1 MQAIA
6 DRPVMPI
13 ERLEPEG
20 DLEFKIERL
29 VEGEL
34 HRRLAR
40 YQLVDRQLSRRY
52 GLSFQDFKV
61 NRVVEHKGYS
71 FEVESDF
78 WDWEMALDGIA
89 TVQDMLGHPAD
100 APDTHDFSVEGAMP
114 TTVEDFLLEA
124 GQILVA
130 QGLI

>member
-6 DRPVMPI
+6 DRMVTLI
-13 ERLEPEG
+13 DHLEPEG

-40 YQLVDRQLSRRY
+40 YQLVDRQLFRKY

-61 NRVVEHKGYS
+61 NRVVEQKGYS
-71 FEVESDF
+71 FEVETDF

-89 TVQDMLGHPAD
+89 TVQDMLG
-100 APDTHDFSVEGAMP
+100 SLKGAS
-114 TTVEDFLLEA
+114 
-124 GQILVA
+124 Q
-130 QGLI
+130 

>member
-6 DRPVMPI
+6 DRTVTLI
-13 ERLEPEG
+13 DRLEPEG

-29 VEGEL
+29 VKGEL

-40 YQLVDRQLSRRY
+40 YQLVDRQLVRKY

-61 NRVVEHKGYS
+61 NRVVEQKGYS
-71 FEVESDF
+71 FEVETDF
-78 WDWEMALDGIA
+78 WDWEMALDG
-89 TVQDMLGHPAD
+89 
-100 APDTHDFSVEGAMP
+100 
-114 TTVEDFLLEA
+114 LES
-124 GQILVA
+124 GQTLVA